1 MPAMETTNNERQTE
15 SAAELREELQKAR
28 IEIKKLERE
37 LKLKRNLIER
47 NKVAAEANASLSMII
62 SEKKSELEKHMKLLL
77 ENCPDI
83 IILFDQEGKIA
94 HCTDA
99 FLKRSRI
106 PGLGMIRNAT
116 YRDLFLSRTSA
127 FFIEKM
133 DSIFNGL
140 SFFAEPFHADERIDF
155 GGDGKSRDYSI
166 QVTPMIDETGRPM
179 GAMAL
184 FYDTTEILAAKREA
198 ESASMA
204 KSDFL
209 ATVSHEIRTP
219 MNAII
224 GMAMMLKNSPL
235 DREQARYLENIENAS
250 NVLLSLINDI
260 LDFSKIEAG
269 KLELVPEY
277 FSLPGMLEDINA
289 MFEFLYREKQLYFN
303 PVFDAKLPSV
313 VYGDEKRISQ
323 ILINLL
329 NNALKYTPS
338 GGVRFRVSLEGESDT
353 GGARI
358 ASLRFDV
365 EDTGIGIQ
373 EDTIPRLFT
382 AFEQLD
388 LVKNKKVTGTGL
400 GLVITKRLCTMMDGS
415 ISVKSEYGKGSV
427 FTVMLDFKTGSLDD
441 LPKEK
446 ITVLE
451 FTAPEAEV
459 LLVDDIEINLEV
471 ARFMLDCFGIKP
483 DTARSGVEAVKMA
496 AEKRYDLI
504 LMDHMMPEMDGVEA
518 TGIIRQQGCS
528 AASPIV
534 ALTANAVS
542 EARAMFLA
550 SGFTGFLAKPMESA
564 ALAEC
569 LLRRLPKDKIRR
581 KPSSA
586 SA

>member
-1 MPAMETTNNERQTE
+1 MPLMETTNNGRQPE
-15 SAAELREELQKAR
+15 SDAELQGELKKAR
-28 IEIKKLERE
+28 IEIKKLDRE
-37 LKLKRNLIER
+37 LKLARSLIER
-47 NKVAAEANASLSMII
+47 NKINAEANDRLSRIV
-62 SEKKSELEKHMKLLL
+62 SEKKSELEKYMNLLL

-83 IILFDQEGKIA
+83 IILFDQKGKMV

-106 PGLGMIRNAT
+106 PGIGMIQNST
-116 YRDLFLSRTSA
+116 YRELFSSRTSA
-127 FFIEKM
+127 SFIEKM
-133 DSIFNGL
+133 DSIFSGL
-140 SFFAEPFHADERIDF
+140 LFFASSFHTDERIDF
-155 GGDGKSRDYSI
+155 GGDGNSSDYSV
-166 QVTPMIDETGRPM
+166 QVTPMTDEIGRPM

-198 ESASMA
+198 EFANKA

-224 GMAMMLKNSPL
+224 GMSTMLKSTPL
-235 DREQARYLENIENAS
+235 NREQMGYLRNIENSS
-250 NVLLSLINDI
+250 NVLLGLINDI

-277 FSLPGMLEDINA
+277 FSLPGMLQDINS
-289 MFEFLYREKQLYFN
+289 MFEFLYQEKKLYFT
-303 PVFDAKLPSV
+303 PVFDKNLPVV

-329 NNALKYTPS
+329 NNALKYTLA
-338 GGVRFRVSLEGESDT
+338 GGVYFRVSLESEA
-353 GGARI
+353 GAGHT
-358 ASLRFDV
+358 ASIRFDV

-373 EDTIPRLFT
+373 EDAIPRLFT

-388 LVKNKKVTGTGL
+388 LVKNKKVVGTGL
-400 GLVITKRLCTMMDGS
+400 GLVITKRLCTMMGGS
-415 ISVKSEYGKGSV
+415 INIKSEYGKGSV
-427 FTVMLDFKTGSLDD
+427 FTITLDLKTGSLAD
-441 LPKEK
+441 LPEEK
-446 ITVLE
+446 ITVIE

-471 ARFMLDCFGIKP
+471 ASFVLDSFGIKS
-483 DTARSGVEAVKMA
+483 DTAKSGTEAVKMA

-504 LMDHMMPEMDGVEA
+504 FMDHMMPDMDGVEA
-518 TGIIRQQGCS
+518 AGIIRQGGSSS
-528 AASPIV
+528 ATPIV

-542 EARAMFLA
+542 EAREMFFA
-550 SGFTGFLAKPMESA
+550 NGFSGFLAKPMDSA

-569 LLRRLPKDKIRR
+569 LLRRLPEDKIRK
-581 KPSSA
+581 KPA
-586 SA
+586 G

>member
-1 MPAMETTNNERQTE
+1 MGITNNGRQPETD
-15 SAAELREELQKAR
+15 AELQRELKKAR
-28 IEIKKLERE
+28 IEIKKLDRE
-37 LKLKRNLIER
+37 LKLARNLIAR
-47 NKVAAEANASLSMII
+47 NKINAEANDRLSRIV
-62 SEKKSELEKHMKLLL
+62 SDKKFELEKYMNLLL

-83 IILFDQEGKIA
+83 IILFDQKGKIA

-99 FLKRSRI
+99 FFKRSRI
-106 PGLGMIRNAT
+106 PGIGMIQNST
-116 YRDLFLSRTSA
+116 YRELFSSRTSA
-127 FFIEKM
+127 SFIEKM
-133 DSIFNGL
+133 DSIFSGL
-140 SFFAEPFHADERIDF
+140 LFFAAPFHADESIDF
-155 GGDGKSRDYSI
+155 GGDGNSRDYSI

-198 ESASMA
+198 ECANKA

-224 GMAMMLKNSPL
+224 GMSTMLKSTPL
-235 DREQARYLENIENAS
+235 NEEQRRYLKNIENS
-250 NVLLSLINDI
+250 STVLLSLINDI

-277 FSLPGMLEDINA
+277 FSLPGMLEDINS
-289 MFEFLYREKQLYFN
+289 MFEFLYQEKKLYFT
-303 PVFDAKLPSV
+303 PVFDKKLPAV

-338 GGVRFRVSLEGESDT
+338 GGVFFRVSLESEDGT
-353 GGARI
+353 GGGHT
-358 ASLRFDV
+358 ASIRFDV

-373 EDTIPRLFT
+373 EDALPRLFI

-388 LVKNKKVTGTGL
+388 LVKNKKVVGTGL
-400 GLVITKRLCTMMDGS
+400 GLVITKRLCTMMGGS
-415 ISVKSEYGKGSV
+415 ISIKSEYGKGSV
-427 FTVMLDFKTGSLDD
+427 FTVTLDLKTGSLRD
-441 LPKEK
+441 LPEEK
-446 ITVLE
+446 ITVIE

-471 ARFMLDCFGIKP
+471 ASFMLDFFGIKP
-483 DTARSGVEAVKMA
+483 DTAQSGAEAVKMA
-496 AEKRYDLI
+496 TEKRYDLI
-504 LMDHMMPEMDGVEA
+504 LMDHMMPGMDGIEA
-518 TGIIRQQGCS
+518 AGIIRREGSS

-542 EARAMFLA
+542 EAKEMFLA
-550 SGFTGFLAKPMESA
+550 NGFSGFLAKPMDPA

-569 LLRRLPKDKIRR
+569 LLRRLPEDKIR
-581 KPSSA
+581 KKLA
-586 SA
+586 GG

>member
-1 MPAMETTNNERQTE
+1 MK
-15 SAAELREELQKAR
+15 KAR
-28 IEIKKLERE
+28 IEIKKLDRE
-37 LKLKRNLIER
+37 LKLARRLIER
-47 NKVAAEANASLSMII
+47 NKINAEANDSLSRVV
-62 SEKKSELEKHMKLLL
+62 SDKKSELEKYMNLLL

-83 IILFDQEGKIA
+83 IILFDQKGKIA

-106 PGLGMIRNAT
+106 PGIGMIQNST
-116 YRDLFLSRTSA
+116 YRELFSSRTSA
-127 FFIEKM
+127 SFIEKM

-140 SFFAEPFHADERIDF
+140 SFFASPFHADESIDI
-155 GGDGKSRDYSI
+155 GADGNSRDYSV
-166 QVTPMIDETGRPM
+166 QVTPMTDETGRPM

-184 FYDTTEILAAKREA
+184 FYDATEILAAKREA
-198 ESASMA
+198 EFANKA

-224 GMAMMLKNSPL
+224 GMSTMLKSTPL
-235 DREQARYLENIENAS
+235 NGEQMGYLRNIENSS

-277 FSLPGMLEDINA
+277 FSLSGMLEDINS
-289 MFEFLYREKQLYFN
+289 MFEFLYRKKKLYFT
-303 PVFDAKLPSV
+303 PVFDEKLPAV

-338 GGVRFRVSLEGESDT
+338 GGVYFRVSLESEV
-353 GGARI
+353 GAGHT
-358 ASLRFDV
+358 ASIRFDV

-373 EDTIPRLFT
+373 EDAIPRLFT

-388 LVKNKKVTGTGL
+388 LVKNKKVVGTGL
-400 GLVITKRLCTMMDGS
+400 GLVITKRLCTMMGGS
-415 ISVKSEYGKGSV
+415 IDIKSEYGKGSV
-427 FTVMLDFKTGSLDD
+427 FTVTLDLKTGSPED
-441 LPKEK
+441 LPEEK
-446 ITVLE
+446 ITVIE

-471 ARFMLDCFGIKP
+471 ASFMLDSFGIKP
-483 DTARSGVEAVKMA
+483 DTAKSGTEAVKMA
-496 AEKRYDLI
+496 AEKHYDLI
-504 LMDHMMPEMDGVEA
+504 LMDHMMPDMDGVEA
-518 TGIIRQQGCS
+518 AGIIRQGGSSS
-528 AASPIV
+528 ATPIV

-542 EARAMFLA
+542 EARNMFLA
-550 SGFTGFLAKPMESA
+550 NGFNGFLAKPMDSA

-569 LLRRLPKDKIRR
+569 LLRRLPEDKIRE
-581 KPSSA
+581 KPA
-586 SA
+586 G

>member
-1 MPAMETTNNERQTE
+1 MKDEPESIEEVQTE
-15 SAAELREELQKAR
+15 LRKAR
-28 IEIKKLERE
+28 IEAKKLERE
-37 LKLKRNLIER
+37 LKLARGLIDR
-47 NKVAAEANASLSMII
+47 NKITAEANDRLSRIV
-62 SEKKSELEKHMKLLL
+62 SEKKSELEKYMNLLL

-83 IILFDQEGKIA
+83 IILFDQKGKII

-106 PGLGMIRNAT
+106 PGFGMIQNST
-116 YRDLFLSRTSA
+116 YRDIFTSRTSA
-127 FFIEKM
+127 SFIEKM
-133 DSIFNGL
+133 DSIFSGL
-140 SFFAEPFHADERIDF
+140 LFFAESFHADESIDF

-166 QVTPMIDETGRPM
+166 QVTLMTDETGRPM

-184 FYDTTEILAAKREA
+184 FYDTTEILAAKRES
-198 ESASMA
+198 ESANKA

-224 GMAMMLKNSPL
+224 GMSTMLKSTPL
-235 DREQARYLENIENAS
+235 SGEQTGYLKNIENSS
-250 NVLLSLINDI
+250 NVLLNLINDI

-269 KLELVPEY
+269 KLELIPEY
-277 FSLPGMLEDINA
+277 FSLPGLLDHLNS
-289 MFEFLYREKQLYFN
+289 MFEFLYQGKKLYFT
-303 PVFDAKLPSV
+303 PVFDKNLPAV

-338 GGVRFRVSLEGESDT
+338 GGVHFRVSLESESGDT
-353 GGARI
+353 HT
-358 ASLRFDV
+358 ASIRFDV

-373 EDTIPRLFT
+373 EDAIPRLFT

-388 LVKNKKVTGTGL
+388 LVKNKNVVGTGL
-400 GLVITKRLCTMMDGS
+400 GLVITKRLCTMMGGS
-415 ISVKSEYGKGSV
+415 IGIKSEYGKGSV
-427 FTVMLDFKTGSLDD
+427 FTVTLKFETGSPGD
-441 LPKEK
+441 LPEEK

-471 ARFMLDCFGIKP
+471 ASFMLDAFGIKP
-483 DTARSGVEAVKMA
+483 DTTQSGADAVKMA
-496 AEKRYDLI
+496 VEKRYDLI
-504 LMDHMMPEMDGVEA
+504 LMDHMMPGMDGVEA
-518 TGIIRQQGCS
+518 TAIIRQGGSS
-528 AASPIV
+528 ANSPIV

-542 EARAMFLA
+542 EARTMFLS
-550 SGFTGFLAKPMESA
+550 SGFSGFLAKPMDNA

-569 LLRRLPKDKIRR
+569 LLRCLPEDKIH
-581 KPSSA
+581 KKA
-586 SA
+586 